1 MSSTSIFSS
10 GGDWRELSIGIAI
23 LVGLQL
29 LAVLIVRMGGR
40 MERRGIQRR
49 QFSDIEKQAERV
61 REQNAIAERVER
73 SILPTTQTDR
83 ERDIN
88 EKINQ
93 S

>member
-10 GGDWRELSIGIAI
+10 GDWRELSIVIAI
-23 LVGLQL
+23 LVSLQL

-49 QFSDIEKQAERV
+49 QFSDIKKQAEKV

-73 SILPTTQTDR
+73 SILLITPTNQ

-88 EKINQ
+88 EKINK

>member
-29 LAVLIVRMGGR
+29 LVVLIVRMGGR

-49 QFSDIEKQAERV
+49 QSSEVKKQAEMV
-61 REQNAIAERVER
+61 SEQNAIDERFERVIFPDTHATHR
-73 SILPTTQTDR
+73 RGIGKTGSLL
-83 ERDIN
+83 
-88 EKINQ
+88 
-93 S
+93 